1 MLEYNLPRYL
11 PSAEELPDSDE
22 TPVDN
27 ELQELIPGLLKAILL
42 ILWAERMDWLFA
54 IDMGIYYHPDKPPI
68 VPDGFLS
75 LGVERFYDEELR
87 PSYVLWD
94 ENVVPTFVLEVV
106 SQNYRKEYTTKLNE
120 YEALGVLYYVIYSS
134 RRRRKPHLEVHK
146 LVNGKYELQEGNPV
160 WLPEIGLGIG
170 CERGNYCGVTR
181 EWMYWYDQQG
191 QRYLTPAEQI
201 KQETQRAQQETQRAQ
216 QEAQRAQQEAQRAQ
230 QEAQRAQQ
238 ETQRAQQE
246 AQRAQQETQRAQQE
260 TQRAQQETQRAEVA
274 EQRVQQLTEQLRA
287 LGIDPDN
294 LG

>member
-27 ELQELIPGLLKAILL
+27 ELQELIPGLLKVILL
-42 ILWAERMDWLFA
+42 ILWSERMDWLFG

-94 ENVVPTFVLEVV
+94 ENVVPIFVLEVV
-106 SQNYRKEYTTKLNE
+106 SQNYRKEYTTKLDE
-120 YEALGVLYYVIYSS
+120 YAALGVLYYVIYSS
-134 RRRRKPHLEVHK
+134 RRRKPHLEVHK

-181 EWMYWYDQQG
+181 EWMYWYDEQG

-216 QEAQRAQQEAQRAQ
+216 QE
-230 QEAQRAQQ
+230 
-238 ETQRAQQE
+238 TQRAQQE
-246 AQRAQQETQRAQQE
+246 AQRAQQ
-260 TQRAQQETQRAEVA
+260 AEL
-274 EQRVQQLTEQLRA
+274 RVQQLTEQLRA